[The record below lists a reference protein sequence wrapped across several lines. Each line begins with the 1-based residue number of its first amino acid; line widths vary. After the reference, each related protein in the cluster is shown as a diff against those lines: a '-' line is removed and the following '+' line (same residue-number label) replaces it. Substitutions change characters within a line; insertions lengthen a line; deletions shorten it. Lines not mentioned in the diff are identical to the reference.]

1 MSIFAKKR
9 WTNMAE
15 HSYIACDLGAESGR
29 VILGRLQD
37 GRLALEEMHRFPN
50 GPVPVAG
57 SMRWDVE
64 RIFGELKI
72 GLALTSARLKA
83 TGGAAVSSL
92 SVDSWGVDYVLMRS
106 GLAVTRPYHYRDPR
120 TEAAY
125 AAVRETGLGDE
136 IFSETG
142 IQFMP
147 INTLYQLLAHRQH
160 QPEQLAEAD
169 QFLMIADYFNAL
181 FSGVGVAERSLAST
195 TQIYNP
201 VTGRWSAE
209 LLSRFGLPNTLFPPL
224 VDSGTVLGPLSSEIA
239 EETGLHGVEVLATCS
254 HDTAAAV
261 AAVPAENDDW
271 AFLSSGTWSLLGVE
285 LPRPLINADAQA
297 AFTNEIGWGGT
308 VRFLKNIAGLWIV
321 QECRRAWLA
330 EGQDFSYDA
339 LTQMAGDAPPFRSLL
354 RPDDAR
360 FLAPGGM
367 PAKVRDFCR
376 QTGQAI
382 PETPGQIVRC
392 ALESLALS
400 YRQTLE
406 QAGTLTGRTLRLR
419 RLHIVG
425 GGSQNALLNR
435 FAADATGKAV
445 LAGPAEAT
453 AIGNLLLQAVTLG
466 HLGSL
471 TDLRQTVRA
480 SFPVQTFEPKDADAW
495 EAPYARFGH
504 LETIHQ

>member
-1 MSIFAKKR
+1 MNEQR
-9 WTNMAE
+9 
-15 HSYIACDLGAESGR
+15 YIACDLGAESGR
-29 VILGRLQD
+29 VILGTLQD
-37 GRLALEEMHRFPN
+37 GRLTLEEMHRFPN
-50 GPVPVAG
+50 GPVLIGG
-57 SMRWDVE
+57 SMRWDVS

-72 GLALTSARLKA
+72 GLARAAAHLKA

-125 AAVRETGLGDE
+125 AAVRETGLGDK

-147 INTLYQLLAHRQH
+147 INTLYQLLAHRQQEPKH
-160 QPEQLAEAD
+160 LAEAD
-169 QFLMIADYFNAL
+169 QFLLIADYFNAL

-201 VTGRWSAE
+201 VTRQWSAE
-209 LLSRFGLPNTLFPPL
+209 LLSRFGLPDTLFPPL

-261 AAVPAENDDW
+261 AAVPVEKKSAEDRDW
-271 AFLSSGTWSLLGVE
+271 AYLSSGTWSLLGVE

-297 AFTNEIGWGGT
+297 AFTNEIGYGGT

-339 LTQMAGDAPPFRSLL
+339 LTQMAADAPPFRSLI

-360 FLAPGGM
+360 FLAPGDM

-382 PETPGQIVRC
+382 PETPGQIIRC

-400 YRQTLE
+400 YRETLE

-425 GGSQNALLNR
+425 GGSQNALLNQ
-435 FAADATGKAV
+435 FAADATGKTV

-471 TDLRQTVRA
+471 ADLRQTVRA
-480 SFPVQTFEPKDADAW
+480 SFPVQTFEPRDADAW
-495 EAPYARFGH
+495 EEPYARFRH
-504 LETIHQ
+504 LETIHR